1 MRLVVKRR
9 PKAIQPTKS
18 KLHTKHIN
26 RPIKSEVPALPDYL
40 DNAGN
45 VSVAVDNLSVRF
57 GDLALLPK
65 TINVFRELYQDE
77 LFEIK
82 LRMEQRTLR
91 KQAEEE
97 QKQSGDKGT
106 VGMDGTRSQTRKRK
120 ATGDTDT

>member
-1 MRLVVKRR
+1 LQKVALNLRLVYVDDVGIVFVPQRLQL
-9 PKAIQPTKS
+9 KAI
-18 KLHTKHIN
+18 I
-26 RPIKSEVPALPDYL
+26 EALE
-40 DNAGN
+40 
-45 VSVAVDNLSVRF
+45 
-57 GDLALLPK
+57 

-106 VGMDGTRSQTRKRK
+106 VGMDDTRSQTRKRK

>member
-1 MRLVVKRR
+1 MVTN
-9 PKAIQPTKS
+9 QFQ
-18 KLHTKHIN
+18 
-26 RPIKSEVPALPDYL
+26 VPALPDYL
-40 DNAGN
+40 DSAGN

-65 TINVFRELYQDE
+65 TLNVFRELYQEE

-97 QKQSGDKGT
+97 QKQSGNSGT
-106 VGMDGTRSQTRKRK
+106 MGVDGTRSQTRKRK
-120 ATGDTDT
+120 AADDADT